1 MFQLALRLWTGEE
14 MIYPVKFSVIF
25 DLATRKSSVRAFIK
39 NDKIITFDY
48 MMITPFNAINGPIFE
63 KDIIVVDG
71 DEEHLKIVDF
81 DEEKGIYIARDING
95 SGYIKMNNSRRY
107 ETAGNIFED
116 SDLLGKDSVKNNS
129 AKEEKIVETKE
140 ESLKNEDIP
149 KDNSKNKKTKKDKKQ
164 KESVTVKEQIQLS
177 EQLKD
182 VPKSENK
189 EDKPEKEKNSTEI
202 KEKTDDEGLNTK
214 EDEQHTEEISIIKEE
229 KNEIFDDKTVKE
241 STVSKKSEPLEEEV
255 KEESEVDGNNIGDLP
270 ELDESSYLEES
281 TVPEEVNILVN
292 TGETKDINIHFISVF
307 GNNIGGYAFTFECD
321 GVKDTYKGSE
331 ENTNSKKIDLSG
343 IISALEMLDGSFN
356 VTIYTNS
363 QYVVYPFLKG
373 WIHKWKETNWF
384 KNDTDRIQNYEL
396 WSELYEFYEKYN
408 IKWVFVNNLT
418 DDMKECLKFAKE
430 EI

>member
-1 MFQLALRLWTGEE
+1 M
-14 MIYPVKFSVIF
+14 
-25 DLATRKSSVRAFIK
+25 
-39 NDKIITFDY
+39 
-48 MMITPFNAINGPIFE
+48 
-63 KDIIVVDG
+63 
-71 DEEHLKIVDF
+71 
-81 DEEKGIYIARDING
+81 
-95 SGYIKMNNSRRY
+95 
-107 ETAGNIFED
+107 
-116 SDLLGKDSVKNNS
+116 
-129 AKEEKIVETKE
+129 
-140 ESLKNEDIP
+140 
-149 KDNSKNKKTKKDKKQ
+149 
-164 KESVTVKEQIQLS
+164 
-177 EQLKD
+177 
-182 VPKSENK
+182 
-189 EDKPEKEKNSTEI
+189 
-202 KEKTDDEGLNTK
+202 
-214 EDEQHTEEISIIKEE
+214 
-229 KNEIFDDKTVKE
+229 KE

-343 IISALEMLDGSFN
+343 IISALEMLDGSFD